1 MPKTLFIL
9 ILTLCFLFVLTR
21 LTLVSTSKTEIYFKA
36 DVKDEFE
43 IKKMVERK
51 TGENERRI
59 VVGILA

>member
-51 TGENERRI
+51 TGENERRV

>member
-51 TGENERRI
+51 TGEKERRV